1 MISSKYKMLA
11 LTALSVFQLHAYA
24 QDNVLHL
31 PIADVL
37 KSDDA
42 KEKLNGTVKF
52 YFGSQSGG
60 GTIVK
65 ANAVSNKKTN
75 GFARSDEEACKRAM
89 LSALISFQETANKL
103 NATKVNNLVSYYKKD
118 VFSSAKEYECHAGGF
133 ITGVA
138 LKGNIAR

>member
-1 MISSKYKMLA
+1 MISFKLKLFALA
-11 LTALSVFQLHAYA
+11 ALSLCQLQAYA
-24 QDNVLHL
+24 RDDTLHL
-31 PIADVL
+31 PIVDVL

-42 KEKLNGTVKF
+42 KQKLDGSVKF

-60 GTIVK
+60 GSVVK

-75 GFARSDEEACKRAM
+75 GFGKSDEEACQRAM

-118 VFSSAKEYECHAGGF
+118 VFSSSKEYECHAGGF
-133 ITGVA
+133 LTGVT
-138 LKGNIAR
+138 LKGNIAK